1 MHMVCLS
8 VFMHYFIKKEVKVCV
23 LLRVKKD
30 DVLHLGTAT
39 LPLSQP
45 QIIPKHDL
53 EGIEFKTCFDSS
65 WRV

>member
-1 MHMVCLS
+1 
-8 VFMHYFIKKEVKVCV
+8 MHYFIKKEVKVCV

-53 EGIEFKTCFDSS
+53 EG
-65 WRV
+65 